1 MSSAKKQDNDY
12 EIVTDQLD
20 DDEEKQSEE
29 KKLSVAQ
36 KAEANAAQQKSAA
49 PQKPAAAVEEAE
61 QKKQAEL
68 AKKKE
73 AEAKAAAEKKEAEAR
88 AAAEKKAQEEKKKAQ
103 EQKEIEQAARNELKH
118 MEEKK
123 AGLNIEVDQLDDS
136 FLDDPAPKEEKLVVK
151 AKQSLPEIKNT
162 ADPKKKDEKKD
173 EKKKEEK
180 KKNVLKTAGKDY
192 KIEVSGI
199 DEEDRSK
206 YVTELKVEKSA
217 PEPGAE
223 RKKADELKKKFEAEP
238 KPEDQKKLEQKKPTA
253 GPEFQIEVDTFDDAD
268 VAEHVK
274 SDEKKLAKKEDKEKK
289 GEVATER
296 KAGDAIKSSK
306 DYNEAIIQGIRDTD
320 SSLRIEVSKLNDED
334 IDEQIESH
342 KETLKIAELRRKSA
356 DDAAKRIQDEDDA
369 DKKKAET
376 SMAEKE

>member
-1 MSSAKKQDNDY
+1 MSSAKKQNNDY

-36 KAEANAAQQKSAA
+36 KAEANAAQQKAAA
-49 PQKPAAAVEEAE
+49 PQKPAAVEEAE

-73 AEAKAAAEKKEAEAR
+73 AEAKVAAEKKEAEAR

-151 AKQSLPEIKNT
+151 AKQSLPEIKST
-162 ADPKKKDEKKD
+162 ADPKKKD

-180 KKNVLKTAGKDY
+180 KKNVLKTASKDY

-206 YVTELKVEKSA
+206 YVTELKVDKSA
-217 PEPGAE
+217 AEPGAE
-223 RKKADELKKKFEAEP
+223 RKKADEFKKKFEAEP
-238 KPEDQKKLEQKKPTA
+238 KPEDQKKLEQKKPKA

-274 SDEKKLAKKEDKEKK
+274 SDEKKLTKKDDKEKK

-296 KAGDAIKSSK
+296 KPGDPIKTNK
-306 DYNEAIIQGIRDTD
+306 DYNEAIVEGIREGD

-334 IDEQIESH
+334 IDE
-342 KETLKIAELRRKSA
+342 
-356 DDAAKRIQDEDDA
+356 
-369 DKKKAET
+369 
-376 SMAEKE
+376 

>member
-36 KAEANAAQQKSAA
+36 KGEANAAQQKSTA

-162 ADPKKKDEKKD
+162 ADPKIRRSRIRSLKLPRQNKRSQRNSQKPKT
-173 EKKKEEK
+173 KLIHQPSNNRR
-180 KKNVLKTAGKDY
+180 KNL
-192 KIEVSGI
+192 S
-199 DEEDRSK
+199 RN
-206 YVTELKVEKSA
+206 LM
-217 PEPGAE
+217 
-223 RKKADELKKKFEAEP
+223 RLKKCTR
-238 KPEDQKKLEQKKPTA
+238 LIRRSTTTTGIITA
-253 GPEFQIEVDTFDDAD
+253 
-268 VAEHVK
+268 
-274 SDEKKLAKKEDKEKK
+274 
-289 GEVATER
+289 
-296 KAGDAIKSSK
+296 
-306 DYNEAIIQGIRDTD
+306 
-320 SSLRIEVSKLNDED
+320 RIEV
-334 IDEQIESH
+334 
-342 KETLKIAELRRKSA
+342 A
-356 DDAAKRIQDEDDA
+356 DNHN
-369 DKKKAET
+369 
-376 SMAEKE
+376 SS

>member
-1 MSSAKKQDNDY
+1 MSEDWNDDAGPGG
-12 EIVTDQLD
+12 T
-20 DDEEKQSEE
+20 
-29 KKLSVAQ
+29 
-36 KAEANAAQQKSAA
+36 AA
-49 PQKPAAAVEEAE
+49 PTSSSSNSQKPSSD
-61 QKKQAEL
+61 L
-68 AKKKE
+68 
-73 AEAKAAAEKKEAEAR
+73 
-88 AAAEKKAQEEKKKAQ
+88 AQEEKKKAQ

-151 AKQSLPEIKNT
+151 AKQSLPEIKST
-162 ADPKKKDEKKD
+162 ADPKKKD

-180 KKNVLKTAGKDY
+180 KKNVLKTASKDY

-206 YVTELKVEKSA
+206 YVTELKVDKSA
-217 PEPGAE
+217 AEPGAE
-223 RKKADELKKKFEAEP
+223 RKKADEFKKKFEAEP
-238 KPEDQKKLEQKKPTA
+238 KPEDQKKLEQKKPKA

-274 SDEKKLAKKEDKEKK
+274 SDEKKLTKKDDKEKK
-289 GEVATER
+289 GEVAAER
-296 KAGDAIKSSK
+296 KPGDPIKTNK
-306 DYNEAIIQGIRDTD
+306 DYNEAIVEGIREGD

-342 KETLKIAELRRKSA
+342 KESLKIAELRRKSA
-356 DDAAKRIQDEDDA
+356 EDAAERIAKEDEEE
-369 DKKKAET
+369 KKKAEAAL
-376 SMAEKE
+376 AEKEKKARLNQDWSIATDKLEDLETGESKE